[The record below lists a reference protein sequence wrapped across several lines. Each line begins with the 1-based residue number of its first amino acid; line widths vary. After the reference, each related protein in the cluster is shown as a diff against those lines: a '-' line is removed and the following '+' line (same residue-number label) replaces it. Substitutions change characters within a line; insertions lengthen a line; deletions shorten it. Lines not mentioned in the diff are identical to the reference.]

1 MNDPFSVLDPVPN
14 SPRYC
19 RKKRY
24 EMIAKLENLGPFTF
38 FWTLSSGEVRWEE
51 NFTSVLALEGKTIS
65 YEVNGEKETI
75 LVDGEPLEKLLSHR
89 SLHDLVRENVL
100 IVTRNFNNRVRAMVK
115 NVMIGKNNPMH
126 STFYNYRVEF
136 QVRGAPHVHGVPWM
150 NYERVEKDMPGIMA
164 NLRHSKR
171 LTDEHCGIVA
181 AFVDKF
187 TSCSL
192 SN

>member
-1 MNDPFSVLDPVPN
+1 M
-14 SPRYC
+14 
-19 RKKRY
+19 
-24 EMIAKLENLGPFTF
+24 
-38 FWTLSSGEVRWEE
+38 RWEE

-136 QVRGAPHVHGVPWM
+136 QVRGAPHVHGVLWI
-150 NYERVEKDMPGIMA
+150 NYERVEKDMPGITECMA
-164 NLRHSKR
+164 NLRHSKG
-171 LTDEHCGIVA
+171 LTDEHCRIVA
-181 AFVDKF
+181 AYLLIN
-187 TSCSL
+187 SL
-192 SN
+192 HVVFLINK

>member
-1 MNDPFSVLDPVPN
+1 
-14 SPRYC
+14 
-19 RKKRY
+19 
-24 EMIAKLENLGPFTF
+24 MIAKLENLGPFTF

-75 LVDGEPLEKLLSHR
+75 LVDGEPLEELLSHR

-136 QVRGAPHVHGVPWM
+136 QVRGAPHVHGVLWI
-150 NYERVEKDMPGIMA
+150 NYERVERIC
-164 NLRHSKR
+164 R
-171 LTDEHCGIVA
+171 E
-181 AFVDKF
+181 
-187 TSCSL
+187 
-192 SN
+192 